1 MTDEEL
7 LELDGS
13 AGGGQLLRTALA
25 LSMVTRQPFRM
36 QNVRGDRSTP
46 GLKPQHRTGVRAA
59 AEVCD
64 ATVSGAEQGSETLTF
79 RPGTLNGSDSRSDSD
94 FAPDPGP
101 RRVEVEIGT
110 AGSVL
115 LLFDALLPLAAELD
129 RPLAVTTTGGTDV
142 KWSPTLAHYRRVKLP
157 LVREAGVFAAV
168 ESARTG
174 FYPAGGGEAT
184 LWLAPSELS
193 PVEVTDRGSLAG
205 VRIYSKASR
214 DLADA
219 NVSERQAAS
228 AVERLRGGLRDGAG
242 KAPRESADESPITET
257 TVSSVET
264 PSPGSAVT
272 VALDYEGTTA
282 GFDALGE
289 RGKSAE
295 EVGTEAA
302 EAALAF
308 HEGTGAVDRHT
319 ADQLVVFLA
328 LAGGR
333 VAIPEATDHVRTG
346 MDLVNEFGFSVELA
360 EGDSRDPPTLTAPG
374 PE

>member
-13 AGGGQLLRTALA
+13 AGGGQLLRTGLA
-25 LSMVTRQPFRM
+25 LSMVTQRPFRM
-36 QNVRGDRSTP
+36 KYIRGDRPTP
-46 GLKPQHRTGVRAA
+46 GLKSQHLTGVQAA
-59 AEVCD
+59 AKICD
-64 ATVSGAEQGSETLTF
+64 ATVSGAEKGSEELTF
-79 RPGTLNGSDSRSDSD
+79 RPGEPTGGHL
-94 FAPDPGP
+94 
-101 RRVEVEIGT
+101 EVEIGT

-115 LLFDALLPLAAELD
+115 LLFDALLPVAPELD
-129 RPLAVTTTGGTDV
+129 RPLAVTATGGTDV

-157 LVREAGVFAAV
+157 LVRETAVFAAV
-168 ESARTG
+168 ESARPG

-184 LWLAPSELS
+184 LRLAPSELS
-193 PVEVTDRGSLAG
+193 PVGATDRGSLAG

-242 KAPRESADESPITET
+242 EAPRESADESPITET

-272 VALDYEGTTA
+272 VALDYEETTA

-289 RGKSAE
+289 QGKSAE
-295 EVGTEAA
+295 EVGAEAA

-333 VAIPEATDHVRTG
+333 VMIPEVTGHVRTG
-346 MDLVNEFGFSVELA
+346 VNLVNEFGFPVEIV